1 MARELFIWKK
11 DNEKMLLTEVITIEP
26 YQFKAGTKER
36 GSAWTEIAERLAG
49 CGLKV
54 TQRSVRE
61 KFDKLMK
68 DFLKKESEEKKQS
81 GVDVE
86 YGELDQSLQDI
97 KERMAEFEELRE
109 GEEQKQKKDKA
120 AAEEMRRQAT
130 EKLSETKKRKAS
142 LEVEDVD
149 DKYASPS
156 GKRKKTTSMVD
167 VVKETIEL
175 KKWQQESDERIKK
188 RELDLRASEM
198 QQQQMFQQ
206 SLLQQQHQFQQQQQT
221 LNMSMM
227 SALNELLKVI
237 KK

>member
-1 MARELFIWKK
+1 MSRELFIWKIEH
-11 DNEKMLLTEVITIEP
+11 EKMLLTEVITTEP

-36 GSAWTEIAERLAG
+36 GSAWTEIAERLAF

-54 TQRSVRE
+54 TQRKVRE
-61 KFDKLMK
+61 KFDKLTK

-86 YGELDQSLQDI
+86 YGELDQSLHDL

-109 GEEQKQKKDKA
+109 GEEQKRRKEKA

-142 LEVEDVD
+142 LEDPVVD
-149 DKYASPS
+149 DKSSP
-156 GKRKKTTSMVD
+156 GKRKKSTSMAD

-175 KKWQQESDERIKK
+175 KKWQQELDERIKK

-198 QQQQMFQQ
+198 EQQMFQQ
-206 SLLQQQHQFQQQQQT
+206 SLLQQQ
-221 LNMSMM
+221 
-227 SALNELLKVI
+227 
-237 KK
+237 

>member
-1 MARELFIWKK
+1 
-11 DNEKMLLTEVITIEP
+11 MLLTEVITIEP

-54 TQRSVRE
+54 TQRSVQE

-68 DFLKKESEEKKQS
+68 DFLKKESDEKKQS
-81 GVDVE
+81 GVDIE

-97 KERMAEFEELRE
+97 KERMAKVEELRD
-109 GEEQKQKKDKA
+109 GEEQKQKKEKV
-120 AAEEMRRQAT
+120 AAEEMRRQVT

-142 LEVEDVD
+142 LEGPDVD
-149 DKYASPS
+149 DNSPP
-156 GKRKKTTSMVD
+156 GKRKKSTRMVD

-175 KKWQQESDERIKK
+175 KKWQQERDERIKK

-206 SLLQQQHQFQQQQQT
+206 SLLQQQHQFKQQQQA

-227 SALNELLKVI
+227 SALTKLLKII

>member
-1 MARELFIWKK
+1 MR
-11 DNEKMLLTEVITIEP
+11 
-26 YQFKAGTKER
+26 
-36 GSAWTEIAERLAG
+36 
-49 CGLKV
+49 
-54 TQRSVRE
+54 
-61 KFDKLMK
+61 K

-81 GVDVE
+81 GVDVT

-97 KERMAEFEELRE
+97 KERMAEFDELRE
-109 GEEQKQKKDKA
+109 GEEQKQKKEKA

-142 LEVEDVD
+142 LEDPDVD
-149 DKYASPS
+149 DKIPP
-156 GKRKKTTSMVD
+156 GKRKKSASMVD

-175 KKWQQESDERIKK
+175 KKWQQERDERIKK
-188 RELDLRASEM
+188 REMDLRASEM

-206 SLLQQQHQFQQQQQT
+206 TLLQQQHQFQQQQQA

-227 SALNELLKVI
+227 SALTELLKVI

>member
-1 MARELFIWKK
+1 MSRELFIWKIEH
-11 DNEKMLLTEVITIEP
+11 EKMLLTEVITIEP
-26 YQFKAGTKER
+26 YQFKAGTRER

-109 GEEQKQKKDKA
+109 GEEQKQKKEKA

-142 LEVEDVD
+142 LEDPDVD
-149 DKYASPS
+149 DRSPS
-156 GKRKKTTSMVD
+156 GNRKKSTSMVD

-175 KKWQQESDERIKK
+175 KKWQQERDERIKK

-206 SLLQQQHQFQQQQQT
+206 SLLQQFQQQQQA

-227 SALNELLKVI
+227 SALTELLKVI

>member
-1 MARELFIWKK
+1 MSRELFIWKIEH
-11 DNEKMLLTEVITIEP
+11 EKMLLTEVITSEP
-26 YQFKAGTKER
+26 YQFKTGTKER

-109 GEEQKQKKDKA
+109 GAEQKQKKEKA

-142 LEVEDVD
+142 LEDPDVD
-149 DKYASPS
+149 DKSPP
-156 GKRKKTTSMVD
+156 GKRKKSTSVVD

-175 KKWQQESDERIKK
+175 KKWQQERDERIKK

-198 QQQQMFQQ
+198 Q
-206 SLLQQQHQFQQQQQT
+206 
-221 LNMSMM
+221 
-227 SALNELLKVI
+227 
-237 KK
+237 